1 MTLKTIAPIALL
13 ALTAC
18 ASVATETRTPATLQD
33 GFFAGERYE
42 IRTRLIEGPEGNYE
56 QTSVVY
62 RGLSRTCIPDS
73 PQDCERA
80 ARGLIEEYDEFIFR
94 PRR

>member
-1 MTLKTIAPIALL
+1 MNLKAIAPAALL
-13 ALTAC
+13 ALSAC
-18 ASVATETRTPATLQD
+18 ATVATETRTPATLED

-42 IRTRLIEGPEGNYE
+42 VRTRLIEGPSGDYE

-73 PQDCERA
+73 GDDCERA
-80 ARGLIEEYDEFIFR
+80 ARALIEEYDEFIFR
-94 PRR
+94 RRY

>member
-1 MTLKTIAPIALL
+1 MSLKFIAPVSLVV
-13 ALTAC
+13 LTAC
-18 ASVATETRTPATLQD
+18 ASVATETRTPATLED

-42 IRTRLIEGPEGNYE
+42 VRTRLIEGPQGDYE

-73 PQDCERA
+73 PNDCERA

-94 PRR
+94 RRY